1 MSKRPTSTL
10 RAKAVDSE
18 LRSLVPSAQALLLR
32 LLSVLKANNLVL
44 PEEMLDAI
52 ESISLEGVDPQ
63 WQIDEMQKILDQW
76 MPRH

>member
-1 MSKRPTSTL
+1 MNKRPTITL

-18 LRSLVPSAQALLLR
+18 LRSLAPSAQALLLR
-32 LLSVLKANNLVL
+32 LFSVLKANNLVL

-52 ESISLEGVDPQ
+52 ESISLEGVDSQ
-63 WQIDEMQKILDQW
+63 WQIDEMQKILDRW

>member
-1 MSKRPTSTL
+1 MRKRPTTAP

-18 LRSLVPSAQALLLR
+18 LQSLASSAQALMLR

>member
-1 MSKRPTSTL
+1 MSRRLPTAP
-10 RAKAVDSE
+10 RAKAAHSE
-18 LRSLVPSAQALLLR
+18 FQGLRERRDALVLR

-63 WQIDEMQKILDQW
+63 WQIDEMQKILDRW